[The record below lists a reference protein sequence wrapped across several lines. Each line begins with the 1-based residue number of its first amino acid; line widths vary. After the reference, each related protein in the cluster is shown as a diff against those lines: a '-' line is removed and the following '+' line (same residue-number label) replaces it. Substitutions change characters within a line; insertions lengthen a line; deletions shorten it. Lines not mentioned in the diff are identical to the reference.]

1 MSSQKKITV
10 WYIAAFVLGAA
21 VAFAVS
27 QARVHGIVK
36 DEQGRPLAG
45 VKLTVTQPGN
55 ASYRNETVTDAKGSY
70 AVTLLDATRTHT
82 YRFEKDGF
90 QSLEQSFKVPLES
103 NERKDFELISLEAAK
118 LGVGQAGRA
127 VTAQDK
133 AVLSF
138 NEGAEAAQK
147 GDLPAARA
155 RFTEA
160 LALDPALAAA
170 WTALAT
176 IAFTEKDYAA
186 AVTDAGNRGAQ
197 ADDIRACGS
206 WRGYAQLGE
215 TASRAVPARLLESTR
230 EPGGDLF
237 NQGPGVQRRQR
248 RAAPALFTQALAS
261 DATREGAPL
270 AMTSPRRSA
279 AAKAVEKFLAMAP
292 TIRTRPPRQR
302 CSATS
307 SNGRLCIP
315 HGGSLMVSPV
325 PAGGESR

>member
-186 AVTDAGNRGAQ
+186 AVTDAEKAVALQ
-197 ADDIRACGS
+197 ADDIRAL
-206 WRGYAQLGE
+206 RILAEGYAQLGE
-215 TASRAVPARLLESTR
+215 TAKAEQYSARLLEVDPR
-230 EPGGDLF
+230 AGAADLF
-237 NQGPGVQRRQR
+237 NQGVQEYNAGNTEQ
-248 RAAPALFTQALAS
+248 ALTLFTQALAS
-261 DATREGAPL
+261 DATFAKAHYML
-270 AMTSPRRSA
+270 AMCHVGRGENA
-279 AAKAVEKFLAMAP
+279 AAKEQFEKFLAMAP
-292 TIRTRPPRQR
+292 DDPDA
-302 CSATS
+302 ATAREMLS
-307 SNGRLCIP
+307 YLK
-315 HGGSLMVSPV
+315 
-325 PAGGESR
+325 